1 MRNIKRL
8 AGILLALAMICVM
21 VLPCFAAE
29 LTGLT
34 GSITITDNETVKASE
49 KTFGAYKILDLKVY
63 GTYDDEG
70 KAKIDSYHYTVPNN
84 EKLIAF
90 YENYFGLD
98 RNASDFSMK
107 VVDRINNLT
116 DEGDLYAFAKA
127 ALEACKGMP
136 LVQSVRNPG
145 NGSADINDLEL
156 GYYVIADI
164 TDPDNVNR
172 KPVSGL
178 ILDTATPDVIIEVK
192 AEKPG
197 IDKKIDNDDDLN
209 TTDDRVDA
217 NEAAIGDTITYVI
230 DSKVPDMT
238 GYNKYYFIMHDTMS
252 KGLTYT
258 NNMQITVGNKTL
270 VEGVDYTVTK
280 TDNQDGTTDL
290 KIVFNNF
297 LQYNAPEFM
306 DAIVTVSYTAE
317 LNENCEVNTTPNT
330 NDVYLEYSNDPEV
343 ECDGENEPTEEDKEK
358 EPTGETPKQTVETYT
373 TTLEIVKTDPSGTR
387 LQGAEFT
394 LTGTTM
400 NKVRIEKE
408 SFDLDPNG
416 DYWMLKDGSFTTT
429 DPESQLDNAT
439 IDKSLYAS
447 LTDKYTKTTHVEFK
461 TQEGEELT
469 ITGTVGEDGTL
480 RFEGIPSG
488 EYVIKEIKAPEGY
501 NILKD
506 TINVTI
512 TSEYVENEGKG
523 TMVFTYGGEAV
534 DYNGVA
540 RVTVINQIGT
550 ELPSTG
556 GIGTTMFYILGGV
569 LVLAAVVLLVAR
581 KRMSTNA

>member
-1 MRNIKRL
+1 MKNAKRL

-34 GSITITDNETVKASE
+34 GSITITDNDTVKASE

-63 GTYDDEG
+63 GDAETG
-70 KAKIDSYHYTVPNN
+70 KIDSYYYTVPNN

-98 RNASDFSMK
+98 RNASDFSVK
-107 VVDRINNLT
+107 VIAAINDLT
-116 DEGDLYAFAKA
+116 DEGDLYDFAKA

-136 LVQSVRNPG
+136 MVQSERNAA
-145 NGSADINDLEL
+145 NGSADFAELEL

-164 TDPDNVNR
+164 TDPNNVNR

-178 ILDTATPDVIIEVK
+178 ILDTATPDVVIEVK

-197 IDKKIDNDDDLN
+197 IDKKIDNDDNLE
-209 TTDDRVDA
+209 TDNDRVDA

-230 DSKVPDMT
+230 DSKVPDMF
-238 GYNKYYFIMHDTMS
+238 GYDKYFFIMKDNLS

-258 NNMQITVGNKTL
+258 EDSMVITIGDKTL
-270 VEGVDYTVTK
+270 VKDVDYTLTVVVNE
-280 TDNQDGTTDL
+280 DETTSL

-297 LQYNAPEFM
+297 IQYNTEEFV
-306 DAIVTVSYTAE
+306 DAKIEVSYEAV
-317 LNENCEVNTTPNT
+317 LNQKCEVNTIPNT
-330 NDVYLEYSNDPEV
+330 NTVHLEYSNDPEI
-343 ECDGENEPTEEDKEK
+343 DYAGENEPNEEDKEK
-358 EPTGETPKQTVETYT
+358 DPLGKTPDHTVETYT
-373 TTLEIVKTDPSGTR
+373 TTLEIVKTDPLGNR

-400 NKVRIEKE
+400 NTVRIETE
-408 SFDLDPNG
+408 SFELDPNG
-416 DYWMLKDGSFTTT
+416 EYWKLVDGSYTTT
-429 DPESQLDNAT
+429 DPETVVDGAAMNK
-439 IDKSLYAS
+439 DKYES
-447 LTDKYTKTTHVEFK
+447 LTDKYTKTTTTTFQTK
-461 TQEGEELT
+461 EGEELT
-469 ITGTVGEDGTL
+469 ITGTVGEDGVL

-488 EYVIKEIKAPEGY
+488 EYVIKEIKAPDGY

-512 TSEYVENEGKG
+512 ESEYVEEDGEGK
-523 TMVFTYGGEAV
+523 MVFTYSGEAV

-540 RVTVINQIGT
+540 RVTVINQIGS

-556 GIGTTMFYILGGV
+556 GVGTTMFYILGGV
-569 LVLAAVVLLVAR
+569 LVLAAVILLVAR
-581 KRMSTNA
+581 KRMSAHA